1 MEDAHTI
8 IPRLGGNDD
17 TFFAAVY
24 DGHGGRETADYV
36 SNHLHLNLLKA
47 MEAEALTTMEKRLE
61 YAFFLTD
68 MESKNE
74 DMRNSGCTGVCV
86 IILNEDGKRMLY
98 SANAGDSRSVLYTNG
113 TTIRLSFDHK
123 ATDPDEEK
131 RVISLGG
138 FVMKQR
144 VLGILAISRSF
155 GDHSCKQYI
164 TAEPYVRSMEL
175 TKDSEFLVLA
185 CDGVFD
191 VLSDEDVTR
200 IVKEEV
206 ANVSVV
212 YDCECRAI

>member
-1 MEDAHTI
+1 
-8 IPRLGGNDD
+8 
-17 TFFAAVY
+17 
-24 DGHGGRETADYV
+24 
-36 SNHLHLNLLKA
+36 
-47 MEAEALTTMEKRLE
+47 
-61 YAFFLTD
+61 
-68 MESKNE
+68 
-74 DMRNSGCTGVCV
+74 
-86 IILNEDGKRMLY
+86 
-98 SANAGDSRSVLYTNG
+98 
-113 TTIRLSFDHK
+113 
-123 ATDPDEEK
+123 
-131 RVISLGG
+131 
-138 FVMKQR
+138 MKQR

-185 CDGVFD
+185 CD

>member
-1 MEDAHTI
+1 
-8 IPRLGGNDD
+8 
-17 TFFAAVY
+17 
-24 DGHGGRETADYV
+24 
-36 SNHLHLNLLKA
+36 
-47 MEAEALTTMEKRLE
+47 
-61 YAFFLTD
+61 
-68 MESKNE
+68 
-74 DMRNSGCTGVCV
+74 
-86 IILNEDGKRMLY
+86 
-98 SANAGDSRSVLYTNG
+98 
-113 TTIRLSFDHK
+113 
-123 ATDPDEEK
+123 
-131 RVISLGG
+131 
-138 FVMKQR
+138 MKQR

-164 TAEPYVRSMEL
+164 TAEL